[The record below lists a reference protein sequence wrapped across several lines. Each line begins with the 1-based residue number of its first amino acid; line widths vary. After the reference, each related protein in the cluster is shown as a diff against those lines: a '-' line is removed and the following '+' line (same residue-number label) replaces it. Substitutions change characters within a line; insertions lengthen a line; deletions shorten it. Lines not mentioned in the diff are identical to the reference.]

1 MRITQVTPGI
11 ISIPPNGW
19 GAVEKIIWE
28 YSNNFKK
35 NGHQCDIKYLNEVED
50 SDIVHIHVANLA
62 IEAKKRGIRYI
73 FSLHDHHVFRYGKNS
88 DVYLQNLE
96 AIKGSIISFCHAEF
110 LVDYFDSTDK
120 IFYLSHG
127 VNTDLYTPKAK
138 NLPENH
144 RLLCVANNGFID
156 DPGFDRKGF
165 RYSIE
170 SSMNLNL
177 PITVVGPE
185 NNMRFFEANT
195 DLLEYENLNLVL
207 NNPSEDELLRIYRE
221 HTIFLH
227 PSSLEAGH
235 PNLTVL
241 EALSCGLPVVG
252 TYSGTKK
259 LNGMEVCELNTASVT
274 SGISNVISNYPSF
287 VEKCNLDRKNLDWS
301 IVCQDLLK
309 IYDNIVSTRENID
322 SNVFSN
328 LISDSL
334 EETNILGLS
343 SRLSVTFI
351 NHYVNGAFCE
361 IKGNSGSEYEV
372 EFIDGEG
379 RTVYSSKLRCNMW
392 ARTNK
397 KYYENYTT
405 RIKEGENVVFNE
417 RYNAE
422 GKRVYIA
429 IDSRSIGDTLA
440 WVPFVE
446 EFRIKHKC
454 HVICST
460 FWNALFIEGYPHI
473 EFVSPGSSVDNIY
486 AMYNIGWFYDLSKDP
501 FKPGTVPLQK
511 TASDILGLDFS
522 EIRPRLSFNREKR
535 PIESKYVTIGTSSTA
550 GCKEWD
556 FEKWQEVVD
565 ELNLMGYQVAV
576 IQKDPTALKNVIDWT
591 GNFDLRERM
600 NQIYHSEFYI
610 GLGSGISW
618 LSWAVGKHVFM
629 IANFS
634 EDGHEFTQNTTR
646 ITNKSVCNSCWNNP
660 NFKFDKGDW
669 NWCPIHK
676 GSSRQFECQK
686 SITPEMVLQKIK
698 KYKNV

>member
-301 IVCQDLLK
+301 I
-309 IYDNIVSTRENID
+309 E
-322 SNVFSN
+322 
-328 LISDSL
+328 
-334 EETNILGLS
+334 
-343 SRLSVTFI
+343 
-351 NHYVNGAFCE
+351 
-361 IKGNSGSEYEV
+361 
-372 EFIDGEG
+372 
-379 RTVYSSKLRCNMW
+379 
-392 ARTNK
+392 
-397 KYYENYTT
+397 
-405 RIKEGENVVFNE
+405 
-417 RYNAE
+417 
-422 GKRVYIA
+422 
-429 IDSRSIGDTLA
+429 
-440 WVPFVE
+440 
-446 EFRIKHKC
+446 
-454 HVICST
+454 
-460 FWNALFIEGYPHI
+460 
-473 EFVSPGSSVDNIY
+473 
-486 AMYNIGWFYDLSKDP
+486 
-501 FKPGTVPLQK
+501 
-511 TASDILGLDFS
+511 
-522 EIRPRLSFNREKR
+522 
-535 PIESKYVTIGTSSTA
+535 
-550 GCKEWD
+550 
-556 FEKWQEVVD
+556 
-565 ELNLMGYQVAV
+565 
-576 IQKDPTALKNVIDWT
+576 
-591 GNFDLRERM
+591 
-600 NQIYHSEFYI
+600 
-610 GLGSGISW
+610 
-618 LSWAVGKHVFM
+618 
-629 IANFS
+629 
-634 EDGHEFTQNTTR
+634 
-646 ITNKSVCNSCWNNP
+646 
-660 NFKFDKGDW
+660 
-669 NWCPIHK
+669 
-676 GSSRQFECQK
+676 
-686 SITPEMVLQKIK
+686 
-698 KYKNV
+698 